1 MSGMTGVSEV
11 SAKDENVQ
19 VRSENIQM
27 ICGINNRTDH
37 ELKVKSKSLEWGKFE
52 DSPNF
57 PPVNIPAKT
66 NKGAFRSSG
75 RQGTASGTEGTVV
88 YQLGDDENATIT
100 IYWNVPWAPGASNKV
115 TADTSDEDISA
126 SVEGFTG
133 SGSVESVTIKVV
145 DGR

>member
-1 MSGMTGVSEV
+1 MSGMTEVSEV
-11 SAKDENVQ
+11 RTKDDNVQ

-27 ICGINNRTDH
+27 ICGINNRTDQ
-37 ELKVKSKSLEWGKFE
+37 ELKVQSASLRWGKFE

-75 RQGTASGTEGTVV
+75 RQGSAAGTEGTVV
-88 YQLGDDENATIT
+88 YQIGDDENATIT
-100 IYWNVPWAPGASNKV
+100 IYWDVPWAPGASNKV
-115 TADTSDEDISA
+115 TASTSDEDISA
-126 SVEGFTG
+126 SVEGFVG
-133 SGSVESVTIKVV
+133 SGAVESVTVKVV